1 MDQFAWV
8 RAFLACPDCRVSLE
22 DPLRCP
28 SCGRNFAPDADGIIN
43 ALPAEVMTGA
53 KTREELSAA
62 IEAGQIDKIPLFE
75 MAFHDEQAPYYDTL
89 YVDPLPVPQYFERLV
104 ARQIYSYVRTFPFV
118 LDLCCGTGKSSIRL
132 LRLGL
137 PVVGMDI
144 SRNMLRLY
152 RRHCPDKN
160 LLLIQADVN
169 NPPLLPD
176 SCPAISIIGG
186 LHHIPD
192 QGRCIRACCVALLP
206 DGIFIVHEPIQT
218 GELCKA
224 AVVQRELY
232 ALADPHRVWR
242 AIKRRLGFA
251 VPVEQQEEILD
262 YSPYEA
268 PFKSPENLRTLIP
281 DWMHALS
288 FRSQGYI
295 GLKEFPKS
303 WQGSMAAPLA
313 SFVVALDSRM
323 SDKSPDD
330 WSGGAIFGAF
340 QKRRGRPAS

>member
-1 MDQFAWV
+1 
-8 RAFLACPDCRVSLE
+8 
-22 DPLRCP
+22 
-28 SCGRNFAPDADGIIN
+28 
-43 ALPAEVMTGA
+43 
-53 KTREELSAA
+53 
-62 IEAGQIDKIPLFE
+62 
-75 MAFHDEQAPYYDTL
+75 
-89 YVDPLPVPQYFERLV
+89 
-104 ARQIYSYVRTFPFV
+104 
-118 LDLCCGTGKSSIRL
+118 
-132 LRLGL
+132 
-137 PVVGMDI
+137 
-144 SRNMLRLY
+144 
-152 RRHCPDKN
+152 
-160 LLLIQADVN
+160 
-169 NPPLLPD
+169 
-176 SCPAISIIGG
+176 
-186 LHHIPD
+186 
-192 QGRCIRACCVALLP
+192 
-206 DGIFIVHEPIQT
+206 
-218 GELCKA
+218 
-224 AVVQRELY
+224 
-232 ALADPHRVWR
+232 VWR